1 MSGIRMGGAFAQRSS
16 RTHILLLRSLSA
28 TMSPHHL
35 GCLRRFW
42 WRWRRA
48 TGHSCRALL
57 LPPGPAQRPLRSES
71 AGARCACEG
80 AAASTRL
87 VRANCLVPAANS
99 FRAAAVHMALPSAP
113 RQSVCASL
121 AGYHQLLWLQMPFQM
136 GHPLTHLQ
144 CARCG
149 WTLTGLRCC
158 CDRWMRW
165 QSWLRQCAVYSSSC
179 LMHPR
184 SVLLRLQAAPLTR
197 NPMSEA

>member
-1 MSGIRMGGAFAQRSS
+1 VALEACYW
-16 RTHILLLRSLSA
+16 SLV
-28 TMSPHHL
+28 
-35 GCLRRFW
+35 
-42 WRWRRA
+42 
-48 TGHSCRALL
+48 
-57 LPPGPAQRPLRSES
+57 Q
-71 AGARCACEG
+71 G
-80 AAASTRL
+80 AAAAARPGATAIAQRKRRGKVRL
-87 VRANCLVPAANS
+87 RGCSCKYTPCRANCLVPAANS
-99 FRAAAVHMALPSAP
+99 LRAAAVHMALPSAP

-197 NPMSEA
+197 NPMSEAWVSFRTSAHASAAFLPCENAAHASGSRTHRRRQHRMQAP